1 MVTAMSWNMIKRPHL
16 CPILKSVWLPTFVYF
31 YMCYNFKKKREIL
44 QLPQTN
50 TLFQKCRQKNYT
62 YNRDLSNLAKCV
74 KCEYAL
80 SNHFQTHTKLN
91 RFLSGNHVYMRN
103 WFLTIMSH
111 LELKLI
117 HTTIWKSVSPCLQ
130 KI

>member
-16 CPILKSVWLPTFVYF
+16 CPILKSVWLPTFFYF
-31 YMCYNFKKKREIL
+31 YMCYILKKKREIL

-80 SNHFQTHTKLN
+80 SNHFQTHYKLN

>member
-1 MVTAMSWNMIKRPHL
+1 MVTAMSWNIIKRPHL
-16 CPILKSVWLPTFVYF
+16 CPILKSVWLPTFFYF
-31 YMCYNFKKKREIL
+31 YMCYNLKKKEKFLNFHKQIL
-44 QLPQTN
+44 
-50 TLFQKCRQKNYT
+50 FFKSADKKNYT